1 MYARTLAV
9 VIVASLLVSVASAQS
24 PQTDMDVRSVMR
36 TINADTASPVF
47 DDLGDWWHKDVQL
60 PQRESESQLTVSLH
74 DLLYLTIQNSA
85 QVKVYSE
92 VPLIR
97 ETAIA
102 EAVSAFDWIRYTE
115 GLWEDTDEPVGS
127 ALTVGGTGTRF
138 QDHKFGVTSGLRR
151 ATWSGGELDISQ
163 QIGHQSN
170 NSNFFVPNDQGT
182 ARLSLG
188 FTQPLLRGRGRV
200 YNQSLTVLA
209 QIDVASANQEFSR
222 QLQSHLLEVAR
233 AYWALYLERAT
244 LAQRVKLY
252 LKTKEIVELLEAR
265 QQFDTRRSQL
275 ISAQAALE
283 NRRADLVRA
292 QAAVKNAETRIRALV
307 NASELGIAANTEL
320 IPGEIPTFDVYQTD
334 LSSEITTAVS
344 RRPEIVAAMKEIKAG
359 AVRLNMAKHEM
370 LPMLNLVTQAY
381 LSGLQGQSD
390 IADAWVDQF
399 TEGAP
404 SYSVGIQYEI
414 PIGNRAANARLRRRK
429 IEVRQLQEQ
438 YRAALENVNAEVE
451 IAVRELDTAYRE
463 LGAKQRSLVAAIS
476 DAETI
481 EARWQ
486 RVVGGDGSASLNLES
501 LLRAQERVTETESEL
516 LNAQLTYNLALINLR
531 RANGTLLEVEQI
543 DTVRGCE
550 DGIPTIILEKGE
562 SLAGIGVPQFEP
574 ANPDTPIQS
583 SINVIS
589 FRDAEAKTT
598 VESRNLIAQPESLP
612 GTSSYF
618 RK

>member
-1 MYARTLAV
+1 MYVHTLAV
-9 VIVASLLVSVASAQS
+9 VIFASLIASISFAQGPS
-24 PQTDMDVRSVMR
+24 NDMDVRSVMK
-36 TINADTASPVF
+36 TINEETASPVF
-47 DDLGDWWHKDVQL
+47 DDLGDWWHQDVQM
-60 PQRESESQLTVSLH
+60 PQRDTDSQLTVNLH
-74 DLLYLTIQNSA
+74 DLLLLTIKNSA

-97 ETAIA
+97 ETAVA
-102 EAVSAFDWIRYTE
+102 EAIAAFDWVRYAE

-127 ALTVGGTGTRF
+127 SLTVGGTGTRF
-138 QDHKFGVTSGLRR
+138 QDHKLGLTSGLRR
-151 ATWSGGELDISQ
+151 TTWSGGELDISQ

-200 YNQSLTVLA
+200 YNQSLAVLA
-209 QIDVASANQEFSR
+209 NIDVAAANQEFSR

-233 AYWALYLERAT
+233 GYWALYLERAT

-252 LKTKEIVELLEAR
+252 LKTKAIVELLEAR
-265 QQFDTRRSQL
+265 QQVDAGRSQL

-292 QAAVKNAETRIRALV
+292 QTAVKNAETRIRALV

-334 LSSEITTAVS
+334 LTSEITVAMT
-344 RRPEIVAAMKEIKAG
+344 RRPEIIAAMKEIKAG

-370 LPMLNLVTQAY
+370 LPMLNLVTRAY

-399 TEGAP
+399 SEGAP
-404 SYSVGIQYEI
+404 SYSVGVQYEI
-414 PIGNRAANARLRRRK
+414 PIGNRAANARLRRRRV
-429 IEVRQLQEQ
+429 EARQLQEQ

-463 LGAKQRSLVAAIS
+463 LGAKQRSLAAAVS

-486 RVVGGDGSASLNLES
+486 RVVGGEGSASLNLES

-543 DTVRGCE
+543 DSVRACE
-550 DGIPTIILEKGE
+550 NGIPTVILEKGE
-562 SLAGIGVPQFEP
+562 PLAGVGVPQFEP
-574 ANPDTPIQS
+574 VQS
-583 SINVIS
+583 DAPMQSMIRATDRTVIGQVDEQLG
-589 FRDAEAKTT
+589 DAE
-598 VESRNLIAQPESLP
+598 SIP
-612 GTSSYF
+612 GSASYF

>member
-1 MYARTLAV
+1 MYVQTIAV
-9 VIVASLLVSVASAQS
+9 LIVATIAANFANGQSVQ
-24 PQTDMDVRSVMR
+24 DVDVRTVMNS
-36 TINADTASPVF
+36 INAESGAPVSQIA
-47 DDLGDWWHKDVQL
+47 GDWWHDDVLQPQRDSERQL
-60 PQRESESQLTVSLH
+60 PVSLH
-74 DLLYLTIQNSA
+74 DLLYLTIKNSA

-97 ETAIA
+97 ETAVSEAIA
-102 EAVSAFDWIRYTE
+102 SFDWIRYAE

-127 ALTVGGTGTRF
+127 SLTVGGTGTRF
-138 QDHKFGVTSGLRR
+138 KDHNLGLTSGVRR
-151 ATWSGGELDISQ
+151 RTWSGGEVDLSQ
-163 QIGHQSN
+163 RLGHQNS

-200 YNQSLTVLA
+200 YNQSLAVLA
-209 QIDVASANQEFSR
+209 QIDVATASQEFSR

-252 LKTKEIVELLEAR
+252 LKTKDIVEMLSAR
-265 QQFDTRRSQL
+265 LQFDTGRSQL

-292 QAAVKNAETRIRALV
+292 QAAVKNAETRLRALV
-307 NASELGIAANTEL
+307 NANELGNASTTEL
-320 IPGEIPTFDVYQTD
+320 IPGEPPTFVAYETD
-334 LSSEITTAVS
+334 LSNEITVALTQ
-344 RRPEIVAAMKEIKAG
+344 RPEIVAAMKEIKAG
-359 AVRLNMAKHEM
+359 AIRLNMAKHEM

-381 LSGLQGQSD
+381 LSGLQGESD

-414 PIGNRAANARLRRRK
+414 PIGNRAANARLNRRR
-429 IEVRQLQEQ
+429 IETRQLQEQ
-438 YRAALENVNAEVE
+438 YRAALETVNAEVE

-463 LGAKQRSLVAAIS
+463 LGAKQRSLAAANS
-476 DAETI
+476 EVETI

-501 LLRAQERVTETESEL
+501 LLRAQERVTETETEL

-531 RANGTLLEVEQI
+531 RANGTLLEVEKI
-543 DTVRGCE
+543 DAFREC
-550 DGIPTIILEKGE
+550 DQ
-562 SLAGIGVPQFEP
+562 GVPTVVLEMGDALSDVGQPYFGQADPEAELNGVIQVSSTDP
-574 ANPDTPIQS
+574 TATLISTDQQS
-583 SINVIS
+583 SDDITSV
-589 FRDAEAKTT
+589 
-598 VESRNLIAQPESLP
+598 P
-612 GTSSYF
+612 GDESYF
-618 RK
+618 KK